1 MAWIRAFGAYLP
13 ARVVANAEL
22 AARYGWDPD
31 WIARMT
37 GIEERRYAADTESV
51 ADLGAAAARDCLA
64 NAGMSPSDLGLILV
78 SSGSSERRFPGPASS
93 IAHALGLQGVP
104 AIDFP
109 LASAGSLFA
118 LALAD
123 RLVPFHGNVLIV
135 AAEKMSSIATREPAD
150 RNIAPLFGDGAGACL
165 VTPSEGAFRIVDS
178 VLHSDGA
185 FASDLQLGLDAPLQM
200 NGLTVILQAGRKIPA
215 AISEVLERNH
225 VAAPDIPVFIMHQA
239 NQNLIDRVA
248 RAIGVPS
255 ERFFSN
261 IRRNGNTSSASMLIA
276 AAEWWNSETSR
287 SATGICFAGFGAG
300 FHWGAVLATAG
311 SGISR

>member
-1 MAWIRAFGAYLP
+1 MAFLRAFGAYLP
-13 ARVVANAEL
+13 ARVVPNAEL
-22 AARYGWDPD
+22 AARYGWDAD

-37 GIEERRYAADTESV
+37 GIAERRYATDNESV
-51 ADLGAAAARDCLA
+51 VDLGAAAARDCLA
-64 NAGMSPSDLGLILV
+64 KAGMSPSDLGLILV

-93 IAHALGLQGVP
+93 VAHALGLQGVP
-104 AIDFP
+104 AIDLP

-123 RLVPFHGNVLIV
+123 RLAPFHGNVLIV
-135 AAEKMSSIATREPAD
+135 ATEKMSSIATREPD
-150 RNIAPLFGDGAGACL
+150 RNVAPLFGDGAGACL
-165 VTPSEGAFRIVDS
+165 VSQSEGSFRIVDS

-185 FASDLQLGLDAPLQM
+185 FAADLQLGFDAPLQM

-225 VAAPDIPVFIMHQA
+225 VAALDVPVFVMHQA

-248 RAIGVPS
+248 RAIGVPP

-261 IRRNGNTSSASMLIA
+261 IRRYGNTSSASMLVA
-276 AAEWWNSETSR
+276 AAEWWNSEASR
-287 SATGICFAGFGAG
+287 SATNVCFAGFGAG
-300 FHWGAVLATAG
+300 FHWGAVLATAA
-311 SGISR
+311 SSISR